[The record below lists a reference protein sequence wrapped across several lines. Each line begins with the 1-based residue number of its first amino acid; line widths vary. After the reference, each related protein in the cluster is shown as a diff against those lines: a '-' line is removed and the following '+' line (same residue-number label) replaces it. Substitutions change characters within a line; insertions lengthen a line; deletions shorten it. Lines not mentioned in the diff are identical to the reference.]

1 MSKNKLIFAIIGW
14 VLVILL
20 LIGVL
25 MLNWKSSVAPTTTRS
40 SGDFKIWIVWDSKNK
55 FEEFLSTFRL
65 DNKSISSVNII
76 VESFPNYEDY
86 SRALTSA
93 MIKWI
98 APDIFVLNNNET
110 SIFEEKI
117 TAIPTDVISPI
128 DFKKNYRGV
137 FTDDLILESIQ
148 GDDPESRVEFLKW
161 FPVWYETLWIFHNR
175 RFRFKP
181 SDFNSLASLNSAI
194 TRTKKL
200 NVTPLWIGNWS
211 TVVDAQDILSQF
223 FLLHKVDSLENA
235 DATKIKQAL
244 WVYTWYW
251 AKNWEN
257 AYNELF
263 TNTKATGKT
272 NIDLFAENDLAAI
285 VAYPRAVLKLQALGF
300 SSKMLFSA
308 PFPHFHSADGWTLA
322 NYNYFVVNSDSQQK
336 DVAFTFLKYLNSDAW
351 ASAYLDKY
359 RYYLPAR
366 LNLEAEMVE
375 QKVSNYFDSVVLW
388 DFYTNDKTPLSSF
401 NKWNKIIFDREVI
414 SVLDNFSWY
423 LNDFSEF
430 KSSTLCK
437 TEKILNLK
445 DLWVSCN

>member
-1 MSKNKLIFAIIGW
+1 
-14 VLVILL
+14 
-20 LIGVL
+20 
-25 MLNWKSSVAPTTTRS
+25 MLNGKSTVAPTTARS
-40 SGDFKIWIVWDSKNK
+40 SGDFKIWIVGDSKNK

-65 DNKSISSVNII
+65 ENKSISDVNII
-76 VESFPNYEDY
+76 VESFPNYEEY

-93 MIKWI
+93 MIKGI

-117 TAIPTDVISPI
+117 TDIPTDIISPI
-128 DFKKNYRGV
+128 DFKKNYRGI
-137 FTDDLILESIQ
+137 FTDDLILESVQ
-148 GDDPESRVEFLKW
+148 GDDPESRVEFLKG
-161 FPVWYETLWIFHNR
+161 FPVGYETLGIFHNR

-200 NVTPLWIGNWS
+200 NVTPLGIGNGS

-244 WVYTWYW
+244 GVYAGYG
-251 AKNWEN
+251 AKNGEN

-272 NIDLFAENDLAAI
+272 NIDLFTENDLAAI

-308 PFPHFHSADGWTLA
+308 PFPHFHSADGGTLA
-322 NYNYFVVNSDSQQK
+322 NYNYFVVNSDSEQK
-336 DVAFTFLKYLNSDAW
+336 DIAFTFLKYLNSDAGS
-351 ASAYLDKY
+351 SAYLDKY

-366 LNLEAEMVE
+366 LNLEAEMIE
-375 QKVSNYFDSVVLW
+375 QKVSNYFDSVVLG

-401 NKWNKIIFDREVI
+401 NKGNKIIFDREVI
-414 SVLDNFSWY
+414 SVLDNFSGY

-430 KSSTLCK
+430 KTSTLCK

-445 DLWVSCN
+445 DLGVSCN